1 MEKVDKKIKMCYSIL
16 QCYKEAQRMD
26 KIEKA
31 KKILEEQK
39 QTHIKVINE
48 QIAEQIL
55 NIDFAQLQNLYSK
68 ADEKLQH
75 GKLEPVKAINP
86 DKMPT
91 EKIEEYI
98 KNGEEVV
105 KNNKFAVAIMAGGQG
120 TRLRTFWS

>member
-1 MEKVDKKIKMCYSIL
+1 
-16 QCYKEAQRMD
+16 MD